1 MEDATAVGD
10 VSNPVCGDRLRL
22 YLRILDGRVVEARFE
37 AQGCPAAIAASSIT
51 TVLLRGMTVEEARA
65 LTDHDVEAALG
76 GLPRGK
82 RHCSVLAEEAI
93 TEALDGLAK
102 EDSGA
107 IQAVHPGAGEPPGS

>member
-1 MEDATAVGD
+1 MDDATAVGD
-10 VSNPVCGDRLRL
+10 VTNPVCGDRLRL
-22 YLRILDGRVVEARFE
+22 YLRILDGQVREARFE

-51 TVLLRGMTVEEARA
+51 TVLLQGMTVEEARS

-93 TEALDGLAK
+93 SAALDCLVK
-102 EDSGA
+102 EDPGA
-107 IQAVHPGAGEPPGS
+107 IQAVYPGTGKPPDS